1 MNPLW
6 RVIRAE
12 FANEPLST
20 MGAYLFPGRWHSAG
34 QHVLYTASTESLAR
48 NERLVHLAG
57 ERGID
62 FVLLEL
68 VLPPDAQVDRHE
80 DLLIEAPTWREAD
93 STQARGVGDWWLERS
108 TALGLSVP
116 SVLSATERNV
126 ILARRSPLFESIRV
140 VRTTPFRYDPRM
152 YPSAGL

>member
-1 MNPLW
+1 MSPLW

-12 FANEPLST
+12 LADDPLST
-20 MGAYLFPGRWHSAG
+20 IGAYLYAGRWHSAG

-68 VLPPDAQVDRHE
+68 ALPDGAKIDRYE
-80 DLLIEAPTWREAD
+80 DLAIDAPDWGAVD
-93 STQARGVGDWWLERS
+93 STQARRLADGWLDHSR
-108 TALGLSVP
+108 ALGLSVP

-126 ILARRSPLFESIRV
+126 LLARRSPLFARV
-140 VRTTPFRYDPRM
+140 RIARTLPFHYDPRL
-152 YPSAGL
+152 YPSG

>member
-6 RVIRAE
+6 RVVRAE
-12 FANEPLST
+12 FAGDPLST

-34 QHVLYTASTESLAR
+34 QHVLYAASTESLAR

-57 ERGID
+57 EHDID

-68 VLPPDAQVDRHE
+68 ALPEGAKVDAYE
-80 DLLIEAPTWREAD
+80 DLPIQAPTWRAIE
-93 STQARGVGDWWLERS
+93 STQARGVGDWWIEHS

-116 SVLSATERNV
+116 SMLSATERNV
-126 ILARRSPLFESIRV
+126 ILARRSPLFAQVRV
-140 VRTTPFRYDPRM
+140 ASATPFRYDQRF
-152 YPSAGL
+152 YPSKE

>member
-1 MNPLW
+1 MSPLW

-12 FANEPLST
+12 FADDPLST
-20 MGAYLFPGRWHSAG
+20 MGAYLFSGRWHSAG

-62 FVLLEL
+62 FLLLEL
-68 VLPPDAQVDRHE
+68 ELPEAAKIDNYE
-80 DLLIEAPTWREAD
+80 DLLVQAPTWRTIE
-93 STQARGVGDWWLERS
+93 STQARGVGDWWLGHS

-126 ILARRSPLFESIRV
+126 ILARRSPLFAEVRV
-140 VRTTPFRYDPRM
+140 ARATPFRYDPRL
-152 YPSAGL
+152 YPSD